1 MAESRALRAGLHFA
15 AGATLV
21 ALALT
26 PMLLNWYPQP
36 LFEAG
41 GGSRAGVLTAVASAV
56 FGPLAGY
63 AFKRR
68 IRWVVAVQS
77 AMLVGGLFAVFLAR
91 PVYLVF
97 AIDRFDLVPALD
109 ISARDLAEARGD
121 EFRRRP
127 IDGPH
132 YVAAVLPQ
140 DERERQRLIDSALAG
155 KDLQRFPKYYVPYH
169 QEAANALKRAKPLA
183 TVYRRDPEAFDR
195 FLQAAGRTHES
206 VRVLPLRAKK
216 RDGVV
221 LLDAV
226 SGAPLGVLLVE
237 PW

>member
-1 MAESRALRAGLHFA
+1 MDKSRALRSGLHFA
-15 AGATLV
+15 AGTTLV

-26 PMLLNWYPQP
+26 PMLLAWYPQP

-41 GGSRAGVLTAVASAV
+41 GGSRIGIFMVVASAV
-56 FGPLAGY
+56 LGPLAGY
-63 AFKRR
+63 AFNRR
-68 IRWVVAVQS
+68 IRWAVAVQF
-77 AMLVGGLFAVFLAR
+77 AVFAGGLFAIFLAR

-109 ISARDLAEARGD
+109 ISARDLAEVKGD

-140 DERERQRLIDSALAG
+140 DERERQRLIDSALEG
-155 KDLQRFPKYYVPYH
+155 KDLQRFPKYYAPYQ
-169 QEAANALKRAKPLA
+169 QEAGNALKRAKTLA
-183 TVYRRDPEAFDR
+183 AVYPRDPGAFDR
-195 FLQAAGRTHES
+195 FLQAAGRAPES